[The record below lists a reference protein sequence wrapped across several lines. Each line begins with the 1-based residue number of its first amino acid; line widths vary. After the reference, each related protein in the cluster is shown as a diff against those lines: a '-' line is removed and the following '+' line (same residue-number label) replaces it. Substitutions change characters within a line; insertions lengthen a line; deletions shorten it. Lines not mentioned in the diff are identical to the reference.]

1 MNNIVARAFYAVD
14 DIKTPMKISL
24 VCLALNRGFAFW
36 LIHPYRE
43 AGLAVANTLSATL
56 NLALLVY
63 ALRRKLS
70 RLGLTGLV
78 NTLLVLV
85 PDAVLAG
92 VVAATLAWLW
102 DKHLGHAT
110 LMLKVGMVFLPGG
123 AAGLVYWLVALW
135 LKVPAAEE
143 MTSVAL
149 QRFRKVTKG

>member
-85 PDAVLAG
+85 PDAILAG

-135 LKVPAAEE
+135 LKVPAAQEV
-143 MTSVAL
+143 TGLLL
-149 QRFRKVTKG
+149 QRFRKAPKG